1 MLTNLRKLIIIVG
14 TKGENAMDINVK
26 ELREK
31 ADTSKK
37 VLDKLNYIY
46 YILIPTYDKFNCSNS
61 ILDDI
66 KSELEKLVNEPELT
80 RFMNKRNFDY
90 YINCKNSV
98 ILIQQKVK
106 EYENSIGIQT
116 SAINPT
122 EIIESYLKE
131 IIRIITVNERIIK
144 NNKT

>member
-1 MLTNLRKLIIIVG
+1 MLTKQIKLIIIVG
-14 TKGENAMDINVK
+14 TKGENVMDINVK

-46 YILIPTYDKFNCSNS
+46 YSLIPTYDKFNCSNS

-66 KSELEKLVNEPELT
+66 KLELEKLVNEPELT

-98 ILIQQKVK
+98 VLIQQKVK
-106 EYENSIGIQT
+106 EYEKSIGIQT

-122 EIIESYLKE
+122 EIIESYLKD

-144 NNKT
+144 NNKK